1 MTRISPTRHALVA
14 AAAALAA
21 GCAPI
26 AEKPAPGTPRV
37 VEADLRSRAEEQL
50 ALGLRQY
57 QQGGFDAAG
66 KNFSAALEGGM
77 LSRRDQSVA
86 RKHLAFVYCMQGS
99 EGACRDEFQKA
110 LEIDPDFDL
119 SPAEVG
125 HPIWGPVYVS
135 VRERLHAPPP
145 PASAAPKTQGAGERL
160 LSEGLA
166 KYNDGDFAGAA
177 ATLEKAVDAGL
188 AARSD
193 QLNALKHAAFSY
205 CLLSKWAQCR
215 ARFNRIY
222 EIDPD
227 FELTAAEAGHPSW
240 RNTYAAARR
249 RAQTGRKP

>member
-1 MTRISPTRHALVA
+1 MTRVSPTRHVLVA
-14 AAAALAA
+14 AAAAWAT
-21 GCAPI
+21 GCAPVP
-26 AEKPAPGTPRV
+26 EKPAPSTPPV
-37 VEADLRSRAEEQL
+37 APADLRSQAEERL

-57 QQGGFDAAG
+57 QQGAFDAAA
-66 KNFSAALEGGM
+66 KSFSAALEGGT
-77 LSRRDQSVA
+77 LSKRDQSVA
-86 RKHLAFVYCMQGS
+86 RKHLAFIYCMQGS
-99 EGACRDEFQKA
+99 EGACRDEFRKA
-110 LEIDPDFDL
+110 LEIDPDFAL

-145 PASAAPKTQGAGERL
+145 ASAAAPTRGAGEPL

-166 KYNDGDFAGAA
+166 KYNEGDFVGAA
-177 ATLEKAVDAGL
+177 AALERAVDAGL
-188 AARSD
+188 PARSD

-249 RAQTGRKP
+249 RAQSGRKP